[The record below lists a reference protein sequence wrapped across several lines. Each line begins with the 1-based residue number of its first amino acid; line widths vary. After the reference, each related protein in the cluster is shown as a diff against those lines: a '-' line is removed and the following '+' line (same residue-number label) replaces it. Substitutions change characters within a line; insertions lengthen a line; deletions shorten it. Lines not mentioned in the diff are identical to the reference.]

1 MKFKEGIKEKNIII
15 KCGADT
21 FLPFALVF
29 GLFVILFGTASSGG
43 GFQGGVLVAAVVLLT
58 YLGYGGKALHKTFS
72 EHFLHSSETI
82 AEIIYVLVALLGVVA
97 GTVFCFNYV
106 FPGRFLETSVLMNDA
121 VGYHVMAG
129 ISGLLLL
136 MLGCLEEGEEAEEE
150 TDGAETED
158 NSAKEGTK

>member
-1 MKFKEGIKEKNIII
+1 MKKYKKKAVIVRSAVN
-15 KCGADT
+15 
-21 FLPFALVF
+21 
-29 GLFVILFGTASSGG
+29 LFMPLAAVYGSYVIFHGNSSPGG
-43 GFQGGVLVAAVVLLT
+43 GFQGGVLVAAVVLLA